1 MCMCWSKRKMAG
13 YVVVGTQWGDEGK
26 GKVVDLLGKHV
37 DMIVRYQGGNN
48 AGHTV
53 VVNGKKTVL
62 HLLPSGILNKDAL
75 CVIGP
80 GVVLNPFV
88 LFEEVEAL
96 EKEGLQCDHLRI
108 SDRTQL
114 LMPYHVRLDE
124 LIEARGGKYKVGT
137 KKNGIGPC
145 YSDKYSR
152 IGIRVCDLQDWNV
165 FEEKLKST
173 LEIKNAEIE
182 KVYGGE
188 PFDYDE
194 MVAQFKVIREKM
206 LPMICD
212 SVSLVNEALEND
224 KIVLFEGAQANM
236 LDINYGTYPFVT
248 SSSPTSA
255 GVLEGAG
262 VPPQSLTRIIGVAKA
277 YSTRVGEG
285 PYITELLGD
294 EGEALRQKGFEFGAT
309 TGRPRRCG
317 WLDLPVVKQAVRIN
331 GLTDIAMT
339 KIDILTGYDKIP
351 VCVGYELD
359 GKQIDYVP
367 ASLEVY
373 GRCKPVWKVFDGWT
387 EDISQIRNY
396 EDLPENCRKYVE
408 FVEEYTKTSVSL
420 VSVSPEREGNIIRKP
435 LI

>member
-1 MCMCWSKRKMAG
+1 MAG

-37 DMIVRYQGGNN
+37 DMVVRYQGGNN

-96 EKEGLQCDHLRI
+96 EKEGLHCDHLRI

-137 KKNGIGPC
+137 TKNGIGPC

-224 KIVLFEGAQANM
+224 KVVLFEGAQANM

>member
-1 MCMCWSKRKMAG
+1 MAG

-37 DMIVRYQGGNN
+37 DMVVRYQGGNN

-137 KKNGIGPC
+137 TKNGIGPC
-145 YSDKYSR
+145 YADKYSR
-152 IGIRVCDLQDWNV
+152 IGIRVCDLQDGNV

-224 KIVLFEGAQANM
+224 KVVLFEGAQANM

-262 VPPQSLTRIIGVAKA
+262 VPPQSLTRIIGVSKA

-420 VSVSPEREGNIIRKP
+420 VSVSPEREGNIVRKP

>member
-1 MCMCWSKRKMAG
+1 MAG

-37 DMIVRYQGGNN
+37 DMVVRYQGGNN

-137 KKNGIGPC
+137 TKNGIGPC

-194 MVAQFKVIREKM
+194 MVVQFKVIREKM

-224 KIVLFEGAQANM
+224 KVVLFEGAQANM

>member
-1 MCMCWSKRKMAG
+1 MAG

-37 DMIVRYQGGNN
+37 DMVVRYQGGNN

-137 KKNGIGPC
+137 TKNGIGPC

-224 KIVLFEGAQANM
+224 KVVLFEGAQANM

-387 EDISQIRNY
+387 EDISLIRNY

>member
-1 MCMCWSKRKMAG
+1 MAG

-37 DMIVRYQGGNN
+37 DMVVRYQGGNN

-137 KKNGIGPC
+137 TKNGIGPC

-194 MVAQFKVIREKM
+194 MVAQFKVLREKM

-212 SVSLVNEALEND
+212 SVSLINEALEND
-224 KIVLFEGAQANM
+224 KVVLFEGAQANM
-236 LDINYGTYPFVT
+236 LDISYGTYPFVT

-262 VPPQSLTRIIGVAKA
+262 VPPQSLTRIIGIAKA

-285 PYITELLGD
+285 PFVTELLGD

>member
-1 MCMCWSKRKMAG
+1 MCWRKRKMAG

-37 DMIVRYQGGNN
+37 DMVVRYQGGNN

-137 KKNGIGPC
+137 TKNGIGPC

-152 IGIRVCDLQDWNV
+152 IGIRVCDLQDWDV

-224 KIVLFEGAQANM
+224 KVVLFEGAQANM

>member
-1 MCMCWSKRKMAG
+1 MAG

-26 GKVVDLLGKHV
+26 GKVVDFLGKHV

-137 KKNGIGPC
+137 TKNGIGPC

>member
-1 MCMCWSKRKMAG
+1 MAG

-37 DMIVRYQGGNN
+37 DMVVRYQGGNN

-137 KKNGIGPC
+137 TKNGIGPC

-206 LPMICD
+206 LSMICD

-224 KIVLFEGAQANM
+224 KVVLFEGAQANM

>member
-1 MCMCWSKRKMAG
+1 MAG

-37 DMIVRYQGGNN
+37 DMVVRYQGGNN

-53 VVNGKKTVL
+53 VVNDKKTVL

-137 KKNGIGPC
+137 TKNGIGPC

-194 MVAQFKVIREKM
+194 MVAQFKVLREKM

-212 SVSLVNEALEND
+212 SVSLINEALEND
-224 KIVLFEGAQANM
+224 KVVLFEGAQANM

-262 VPPQSLTRIIGVAKA
+262 VPPQSLTRIIGIAKA

-285 PYITELLGD
+285 PFVTELLGD

>member
-1 MCMCWSKRKMAG
+1 MAG

-37 DMIVRYQGGNN
+37 DMVVRYQGGNN

-137 KKNGIGPC
+137 TKNGIGPC

-194 MVAQFKVIREKM
+194 MVAQFKVLREKM

-212 SVSLVNEALEND
+212 SVSLINEALEND
-224 KIVLFEGAQANM
+224 KVVLFEGAQANM
-236 LDINYGTYPFVT
+236 LDINYGTYPYVT

-262 VPPQSLTRIIGVAKA
+262 VPPQSLTRIIGIAKA
-277 YSTRVGEG
+277 YSTRVGE
-285 PYITELLGD
+285 
-294 EGEALRQKGFEFGAT
+294 
-309 TGRPRRCG
+309 
-317 WLDLPVVKQAVRIN
+317 
-331 GLTDIAMT
+331 LT
-339 KIDILTGYDKIP
+339 
-351 VCVGYELD
+351 
-359 GKQIDYVP
+359 
-367 ASLEVY
+367 
-373 GRCKPVWKVFDGWT
+373 
-387 EDISQIRNY
+387 IRY
-396 EDLPENCRKYVE
+396 
-408 FVEEYTKTSVSL
+408 
-420 VSVSPEREGNIIRKP
+420 
-435 LI
+435 

>member
-1 MCMCWSKRKMAG
+1 MAG

-37 DMIVRYQGGNN
+37 DMVVRYQGGNN

-137 KKNGIGPC
+137 TKNGIGPC

-188 PFDYDE
+188 PFDSDE
-194 MVAQFKVIREKM
+194 MVAQFKVLREKM

-212 SVSLVNEALEND
+212 SVSLINEALEND
-224 KIVLFEGAQANM
+224 KVVLFEGAQANM

-262 VPPQSLTRIIGVAKA
+262 VPPQSLTRIIGIAKA

-285 PYITELLGD
+285 PFVTELLGN

>member
-1 MCMCWSKRKMAG
+1 MAG

-37 DMIVRYQGGNN
+37 DMVVRYQGGNN

-137 KKNGIGPC
+137 TKNGIGPC

-152 IGIRVCDLQDWNV
+152 IGSRVCDLQDWNV

-224 KIVLFEGAQANM
+224 KVVLFEGAQANM

>member
-1 MCMCWSKRKMAG
+1 MAG

-37 DMIVRYQGGNN
+37 DMVVRYQGGNN

-137 KKNGIGPC
+137 TKNGIGPC

-182 KVYGGE
+182 KVYGSE

-194 MVAQFKVIREKM
+194 MVAQFKVLREKM

-212 SVSLVNEALEND
+212 SVSLINEALEND
-224 KIVLFEGAQANM
+224 KVVLFEGAQANM

-262 VPPQSLTRIIGVAKA
+262 VPPQSLTRIIGIAKA

-285 PYITELLGD
+285 PFVTELLGD

>member
-1 MCMCWSKRKMAG
+1 MAG

-37 DMIVRYQGGNN
+37 DMVVRYQGGNN

-96 EKEGLQCDHLRI
+96 EKEGLHCDHLRI

-137 KKNGIGPC
+137 TKNGIGPC

-194 MVAQFKVIREKM
+194 MVAQFKVLREKM

-224 KIVLFEGAQANM
+224 KVVLFEGAQANM

-262 VPPQSLTRIIGVAKA
+262 VPPQSLTRIIGIAKA

-285 PYITELLGD
+285 PFVTELLGD

-396 EDLPENCRKYVE
+396 EDLPENCKKYID
-408 FVEEYTKTSVSL
+408 FVEKHIGFPITMVSNGPKREDIIYRE
-420 VSVSPEREGNIIRKP
+420 SPLSK
-435 LI
+435 

>member
-1 MCMCWSKRKMAG
+1 MAG

-37 DMIVRYQGGNN
+37 DMVVRYQGGNN

-137 KKNGIGPC
+137 TKNGIGPC

-194 MVAQFKVIREKM
+194 MVAQFKVLREKM

-224 KIVLFEGAQANM
+224 KVVLFEGAQANM

-262 VPPQSLTRIIGVAKA
+262 VPPQSLTRIIGIAKA

-285 PYITELLGD
+285 PFVTELLGN

>member
-1 MCMCWSKRKMAG
+1 MAG

-37 DMIVRYQGGNN
+37 DMVVRYQGGNN

-96 EKEGLQCDHLRI
+96 EKEGLHCDHLRI

-137 KKNGIGPC
+137 TKNGIGPC

-182 KVYGGE
+182 KVCGE

-194 MVAQFKVIREKM
+194 MVAQFKVLREKM

-224 KIVLFEGAQANM
+224 KVVLFEGAQANM

-262 VPPQSLTRIIGVAKA
+262 VPPQSLTRIIGIAKA

-285 PYITELLGD
+285 PFVTELLGD

>member
-1 MCMCWSKRKMAG
+1 MSG
-13 YVVVGTQWGDEGK
+13 YVVVGAQWGDEGK

-37 DMIVRYQGGNN
+37 DMVVRYQGGNN

-88 LFEEVEAL
+88 LFEEVKQL
-96 EKEGLQCDHLRI
+96 EEQRLTCDHLRI

-137 KKNGIGPC
+137 TKNGIGPC

-152 IGIRVCDLQDWNV
+152 IGIRVCDLQDWDV
-165 FEEKLKST
+165 FQEKLKST

-194 MVAQFKVIREKM
+194 MVAQFKQLREKM

-212 SVSLVNEALEND
+212 SVSLVNEALEQD
-224 KIVLFEGAQANM
+224 KVVLFEGAQANM

-262 VPPQSLTRIIGVAKA
+262 VPPQSLTRIIGIVKA

-285 PYITELLGD
+285 PFITELLD
-294 EGEALRQKGFEFGAT
+294 EQGEDLRQKGFEFGAT

-331 GLTDIAMT
+331 GLTDIAIT
-339 KIDILTGYDKIP
+339 KIDILSGYDKIP
-351 VCVGYELD
+351 VCVGYEMN

-367 ASLEVY
+367 ASLKAY
-373 GRCKPVWKVFDGWT
+373 GECKPVWKVFNGWN
-387 EDISQIRNY
+387 EDISNVRNY

-408 FVEEYTKTSVSL
+408 FIEEYTGTSVSL
-420 VSVSPEREGNIIRKP
+420 VSVSPEREGNIIRKA

>member
-1 MCMCWSKRKMAG
+1 MAG

-37 DMIVRYQGGNN
+37 DMVVRYQGGNN

-96 EKEGLQCDHLRI
+96 EKEGLHCDHLRI

-137 KKNGIGPC
+137 TKNGIGPC

-152 IGIRVCDLQDWNV
+152 IGIRVCDLQDWDV

-194 MVAQFKVIREKM
+194 MVAQFKVLREKM

-224 KIVLFEGAQANM
+224 KVVLFEGAQANM

-262 VPPQSLTRIIGVAKA
+262 VPPQSLTRIIGIAKA

-285 PYITELLGD
+285 PFVTELLGD

>member
-1 MCMCWSKRKMAG
+1 MAG

-37 DMIVRYQGGNN
+37 DMVVRYQGGNN

-96 EKEGLQCDHLRI
+96 EKEGLHCDHLRI

-137 KKNGIGPC
+137 TKNGIGPC

-194 MVAQFKVIREKM
+194 MVAQFKVLREKM

-224 KIVLFEGAQANM
+224 KVVLFEGAQANM

-262 VPPQSLTRIIGVAKA
+262 VPPQSLTRIIGIAKA

-285 PYITELLGD
+285 PFVTELLGD

-396 EDLPENCRKYVE
+396 EDLPEN
-408 FVEEYTKTSVSL
+408 
-420 VSVSPEREGNIIRKP
+420 
-435 LI
+435 

>member
-1 MCMCWSKRKMAG
+1 MSG
-13 YVVVGTQWGDEGK
+13 YVVVGAQWGDEGK

-37 DMIVRYQGGNN
+37 DMVVRYQGGNN

-88 LFEEVEAL
+88 LFEEVKQL
-96 EKEGLQCDHLRI
+96 EEQGLTCDHLRI

-137 KKNGIGPC
+137 TKNGIGPC

-152 IGIRVCDLQDWNV
+152 IGIRVCDLQDWDV
-165 FEEKLKST
+165 FQEKLKST

-194 MVAQFKVIREKM
+194 MVAQFKELREKL

-212 SVSLVNEALEND
+212 SVSLVNEALEQD
-224 KIVLFEGAQANM
+224 KVVLFEGAQANM

-262 VPPQSLTRIIGVAKA
+262 VPPQSLTRIIGIVKA

-285 PYITELLGD
+285 PFITELLD
-294 EGEALRQKGFEFGAT
+294 EQGEDLRQKGFEFGAT

-331 GLTDIAMT
+331 GLTDIAIT
-339 KIDILTGYDKIP
+339 KIDILSGYDKIP
-351 VCVGYELD
+351 VCIGYEMN
-359 GKQIDYVP
+359 GKQINYVP
-367 ASLEVY
+367 ASLKAY
-373 GRCKPVWKVFDGWT
+373 GECKPIWKVFDGWK
-387 EDISQIRNY
+387 EDISTVRNY

-408 FVEEYTKTSVSL
+408 FIEEYTGTSVSL
-420 VSVSPEREGNIIRKP
+420 VSVSPEREGNIIRKA

>member
-1 MCMCWSKRKMAG
+1 MAG

-37 DMIVRYQGGNN
+37 DMVVRYQGGNN

-96 EKEGLQCDHLRI
+96 EKEGLHCDHLRI

-137 KKNGIGPC
+137 TKNGIGPC

-212 SVSLVNEALEND
+212 SVSLINEALEND
-224 KIVLFEGAQANM
+224 KVVLFEGAQANM

-262 VPPQSLTRIIGVAKA
+262 VPPQSLTRIIGIAKA

-285 PYITELLGD
+285 PFVTELLGD

-317 WLDLPVVKQAVRIN
+317 WLDLPVV
-331 GLTDIAMT
+331 
-339 KIDILTGYDKIP
+339 
-351 VCVGYELD
+351 
-359 GKQIDYVP
+359 
-367 ASLEVY
+367 
-373 GRCKPVWKVFDGWT
+373 
-387 EDISQIRNY
+387 
-396 EDLPENCRKYVE
+396 
-408 FVEEYTKTSVSL
+408 
-420 VSVSPEREGNIIRKP
+420 
-435 LI
+435 

>member
-1 MCMCWSKRKMAG
+1 MAG

-37 DMIVRYQGGNN
+37 DMVVRYQGGNN

-96 EKEGLQCDHLRI
+96 EKEGLHCDHLRI

-137 KKNGIGPC
+137 TKNGIGPC

-194 MVAQFKVIREKM
+194 MVAQFKVLREKM

-224 KIVLFEGAQANM
+224 KVVLFEGAQANM

-262 VPPQSLTRIIGVAKA
+262 VPPQSLTRIIGIAKA

-285 PYITELLGD
+285 PFVTELLGD

-408 FVEEYTKTSVSL
+408 FVEEFTKTPVSL

>member
-1 MCMCWSKRKMAG
+1 MAG

-37 DMIVRYQGGNN
+37 DMVVRYQGGNN

-137 KKNGIGPC
+137 TKNGIGPC

-224 KIVLFEGAQANM
+224 KVVLFEGAQANM

-262 VPPQSLTRIIGVAKA
+262 VPPQSLTRIIGIAKA

-285 PYITELLGD
+285 PFVTELLGD

>member
-1 MCMCWSKRKMAG
+1 MAG

-37 DMIVRYQGGNN
+37 DMVVRYQGGNN

-137 KKNGIGPC
+137 TKNGIGPC

-165 FEEKLKST
+165 FEEKLKFT

-194 MVAQFKVIREKM
+194 MVAQFKVLREKM

-212 SVSLVNEALEND
+212 SVSLINEALEND
-224 KIVLFEGAQANM
+224 KVVLFEGAQANM

-262 VPPQSLTRIIGVAKA
+262 VPPQSLTRIIGIAKA

-285 PYITELLGD
+285 PFVTELLGN

-331 GLTDIAMT
+331 GLTDIAIT

>member
-1 MCMCWSKRKMAG
+1 MSG
-13 YVVVGTQWGDEGK
+13 YVVVGAQWGDEGK

-37 DMIVRYQGGNN
+37 DMVVRYQGGNN

-88 LFEEVEAL
+88 LFEEVKQL
-96 EKEGLQCDHLRI
+96 EEQGLTCDHLRI

-137 KKNGIGPC
+137 TKNGIGPC

-152 IGIRVCDLQDWNV
+152 IGIRVCDLQDWDV
-165 FEEKLKST
+165 FQEKLKST

-194 MVAQFKVIREKM
+194 MVTQFKQLREKL

-212 SVSLVNEALEND
+212 SVSLVNEALEQD
-224 KIVLFEGAQANM
+224 KVVLFEGAQANM

-262 VPPQSLTRIIGVAKA
+262 VPPQSLTRIIGIVKA

-285 PYITELLGD
+285 PFITELLD
-294 EGEALRQKGFEFGAT
+294 EQGEDLRQKGFEFGAT

-331 GLTDIAMT
+331 GLTDIAIT
-339 KIDILTGYDKIP
+339 KIDILSGYDKIP
-351 VCVGYELD
+351 VCVGYEMN

-367 ASLEVY
+367 ASLKAY
-373 GRCKPVWKVFDGWT
+373 GECKPVWKVFDGWN
-387 EDISQIRNY
+387 EDISNVRNY

-408 FVEEYTKTSVSL
+408 FIEEYTGTSVSL
-420 VSVSPEREGNIIRKP
+420 VSVSPEREGNIIRKA

>member
-1 MCMCWSKRKMAG
+1 MAG

-37 DMIVRYQGGNN
+37 DMVVRYQGGNN

-96 EKEGLQCDHLRI
+96 EKEGLHCDHLRI

-137 KKNGIGPC
+137 TKNGIGPC

-173 LEIKNAEIE
+173 LEIKNAEI
-182 KVYGGE
+182 KIPTDGI
-188 PFDYDE
+188 DE
-194 MVAQFKVIREKM
+194 IN
-206 LPMICD
+206 
-212 SVSLVNEALEND
+212 VSI
-224 KIVLFEGAQANM
+224 K
-236 LDINYGTYPFVT
+236 
-248 SSSPTSA
+248 
-255 GVLEGAG
+255 
-262 VPPQSLTRIIGVAKA
+262 
-277 YSTRVGEG
+277 
-285 PYITELLGD
+285 
-294 EGEALRQKGFEFGAT
+294 
-309 TGRPRRCG
+309 
-317 WLDLPVVKQAVRIN
+317 VRIA
-331 GLTDIAMT
+331 TMT
-339 KIDILTGYDKIP
+339 NNKIIQPITLPIPILFKSRAASGISAPSDKLL
-351 VCVGYELD
+351 YL
-359 GKQIDYVP
+359 
-367 ASLEVY
+367 ASL
-373 GRCKPVWKVFDGWT
+373 
-387 EDISQIRNY
+387 QI
-396 EDLPENCRKYVE
+396 P
-408 FVEEYTKTSVSL
+408 
-420 VSVSPEREGNIIRKP
+420 I
-435 LI
+435 

>member
-1 MCMCWSKRKMAG
+1 MAG

-37 DMIVRYQGGNN
+37 DMVVRYQGGNN

-96 EKEGLQCDHLRI
+96 EKEGLHCDHLRI

-137 KKNGIGPC
+137 TKNGIGPC

-188 PFDYDE
+188 P
-194 MVAQFKVIREKM
+194 
-206 LPMICD
+206 
-212 SVSLVNEALEND
+212 
-224 KIVLFEGAQANM
+224 
-236 LDINYGTYPFVT
+236 
-248 SSSPTSA
+248 
-255 GVLEGAG
+255 
-262 VPPQSLTRIIGVAKA
+262 PQSLTRIIGIAKA

-285 PYITELLGD
+285 PFVTELLGD